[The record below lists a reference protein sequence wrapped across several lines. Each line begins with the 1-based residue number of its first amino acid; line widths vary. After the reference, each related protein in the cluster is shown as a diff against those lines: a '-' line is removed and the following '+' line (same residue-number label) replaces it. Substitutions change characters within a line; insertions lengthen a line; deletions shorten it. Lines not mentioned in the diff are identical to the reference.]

1 MNDAVASSSP
11 HHRLAIFIASFLTLI
26 AAGMGFAIRGAIL
39 PDWAAQY
46 GFTMSELGQ
55 ITGGGFVGFGVV
67 ILLASLITDRLGYR
81 TILIAAFVCHLVS
94 AAITLAATPVHVAY
108 GKDATYFCLYVGMF
122 LFAIGNGLCE
132 AVINPLVATLYPQKK
147 THYLNILHAGWP
159 GGMILGALLAKSFV
173 GQEPL
178 LVNLRWEIPM
188 CFFLV
193 PTLIYGF
200 ITFKERFPISEARAA
215 GMTFGQMMAQ
225 FASPLLLL
233 LLLLQA
239 CVGYVEL
246 GTDSWISKITDEL
259 VKGQGLYLF
268 MWASAIMFVLRFFA
282 GPIVERINPFGLLFL
297 SAVLGTLGLVLIG
310 NSTLAGPEAAITA
323 TWAAVTIYALG
334 KTFLWP
340 TMLGI
345 VGERFPRGG
354 VLTMGAVGGVGMLS
368 AGLLGGPGI
377 GYKQDYFA
385 SEKLVRLSD
394 ETYDRYVADGEK
406 RFLMFPPV
414 RGLDSAKVAVVRDP
428 GGPGKELDQTVERL
442 DQMGVENAQVTALN
456 QWWRA
461 EGKPNAAVD
470 RPAVNEATVY
480 GGQMALIYTAL
491 IPAFMALCYLG
502 LVIYFRAQ
510 GGYRQ
515 VHIDEEEPVEKYA
528 GEEYTGGVEAPVA

>member
-1 MNDAVASSSP
+1 
-11 HHRLAIFIASFLTLI
+11 
-26 AAGMGFAIRGAIL
+26 
-39 PDWAAQY
+39 
-46 GFTMSELGQ
+46 
-55 ITGGGFVGFGVV
+55 
-67 ILLASLITDRLGYR
+67 
-81 TILIAAFVCHLVS
+81 
-94 AAITLAATPVHVAY
+94 
-108 GKDATYFCLYVGMF
+108 
-122 LFAIGNGLCE
+122 
-132 AVINPLVATLYPQKK
+132 
-147 THYLNILHAGWP
+147 
-159 GGMILGALLAKSFV
+159 
-173 GQEPL
+173 
-178 LVNLRWEIPM
+178 
-188 CFFLV
+188 
-193 PTLIYGF
+193 
-200 ITFKERFPISEARAA
+200 
-215 GMTFGQMMAQ
+215 
-225 FASPLLLL
+225 
-233 LLLLQA
+233 
-239 CVGYVEL
+239 
-246 GTDSWISKITDEL
+246 
-259 VKGQGLYLF
+259 
-268 MWASAIMFVLRFFA
+268 
-282 GPIVERINPFGLLFL
+282 
-297 SAVLGTLGLVLIG
+297 
-310 NSTLAGPEAAITA
+310 
-323 TWAAVTIYALG
+323 
-334 KTFLWP
+334 
-340 TMLGI
+340 
-345 VGERFPRGG
+345 
-354 VLTMGAVGGVGMLS
+354 MLS

-406 RFLMFPPV
+406 RFLIFPPV

>member
-1 MNDAVASSSP
+1 MNDAVATSP
-11 HHRLAIFIASFLTLI
+11 PQHRLAIFIASFLTLI

-81 TILIAAFVCHLVS
+81 TILIAAFACHLVS
-94 AAITLAATPVHVAY
+94 AVITLAATPVHVAY
-108 GKDATYFCLYVGMF
+108 GKDATYFCLYIGMF

-132 AVINPLVATLYPQKK
+132 AVINPLVATLYPHKK

-159 GGMILGALLAKSFV
+159 GGMIVGALLAKAFV
-173 GQEPL
+173 GQDPL
-178 LVNLRWEIPM
+178 VANLRWEIPM

-297 SAVLGTLGLVLIG
+297 SAVLGSLGLVLIG

-385 SEKLVRLSD
+385 SEQLVRLSE
-394 ETYDRYVADGEK
+394 ETYDRYVAEGEK

-428 GGPGKELDQTVERL
+428 GGPGKDLEQTVERL
-442 DQMGVENAQVTALN
+442 DQLGVPNAQVAALN
-456 QWWRA
+456 EWWRT
-461 EGKPNAAVD
+461 EGKPNAGID
-470 RPAVNEATVY
+470 QPPVNEATVY
-480 GGQMALIYTAL
+480 GGQMALIYTAI

-515 VHIDEEEPVEKYA
+515 VHIDEGDPVEKYA
-528 GEEYTGGVEAPVA
+528 GEEYTGGVEAPIA